1 MGDEVKHERSGPSWA
16 AFNDMTWPR
25 AGNYGG
31 DVEWRLR
38 HAREHVTPSDMVVAA
53 SILAAYRELVHC
65 PERKRR
71 LVVRALREV
80 ERTNPYS
87 SEDES

>member
-1 MGDEVKHERSGPSWA
+1 MGDEVTFEHIGRSSV
-16 AFNDMTWPR
+16 AFSEMAWPR

-53 SILAAYRELVHC
+53 SIIAAYRNLVHC

-71 LVVRALREV
+71 LVVRALRQV
-80 ERTNPYS
+80 ERTHPYE
-87 SEDES
+87 SEIG

>member
-1 MGDEVKHERSGPSWA
+1 MSEELCVEHVSRSSV
-16 AFNDMTWPR
+16 AFNEMAWPR

-38 HAREHVTPSDMVVAA
+38 HARDHVTPSDMVMAA

-71 LVVRALREV
+71 LVVRALRRV
-80 ERTNPYS
+80 EMTHPYE
-87 SEDES
+87 SEND